1 MTVNFFVPRT
11 NDAAHAEDMY
21 QDLATGRIISY
32 PLLNPEQRLYCLT
45 FRHDGKEF
53 QATVGKTIPGWPEQV
68 GIVLAI
74 IESTSLVYV
83 RTAREKETIVHTI
96 FAGHP
101 QNCCNRQ
108 WFADFSPPDI

>member
-11 NDAAHAEDMY
+11 SDAAHAERLY
-21 QDLATGRIISY
+21 QDLATGPIISY
-32 PLLNPEQRLYCLT
+32 PLLNPNARVYCLT
-45 FRHDGKEF
+45 FHHDGKEF
-53 QATVGKTIPGWPEQV
+53 QATVGKTIPGWPEPV

-83 RTAREKETIVHTI
+83 RTAPEGENIVHTI

-101 QNCCNRQ
+101 QDCRNRQ
-108 WFADFSPPDI
+108 WFADFSAPNT